1 MKIGILGAG
10 PIGASLGR
18 LWASAGH
25 KVMFATRHPEML
37 EELAAKAGNDARTG
51 TVDEAMEFGEVL
63 VDALPFKAS
72 VQVSRQHADGK
83 IMITASNYYPKER
96 DGEINLEGLSQ
107 SEFVASRLPDTH
119 VVKAFN
125 IVGGQELEG
134 RADGKIDQPLAVY
147 YAGDNAE
154 ANVVAEQLI
163 RETGMV
169 PVPTGGL
176 ATGALFQHFGP
187 LYAVRYSE
195 ERAVK
200 ELEACQAAQ
209 K

>member
-25 KVMFATRHPEML
+25 EVMFATRRPAQL
-37 EELAAKAGNDARTG
+37 EELTAKAGNGARTG
-51 TVDEAMEFGEVL
+51 TVDDATEFGEVL
-63 VDALPFKAS
+63 VDALPFMAS
-72 VQVSRQHADGK
+72 VQIPRHHMGGK

-96 DGEINLEGLSQ
+96 DGEIDLEGLSQ
-107 SEFVASRLPDTH
+107 SELVASRLPQTR

-134 RADGKIDQPLAVY
+134 RADGRIEEPLAVY
-147 YAGDNAE
+147 YAGDDADANA
-154 ANVVAEQLI
+154 VAEQLI
-163 RETGMV
+163 RESGMV
-169 PVPTGGL
+169 PVHTGGL

-195 ERAVK
+195 ERAIE
-200 ELEACQAAQ
+200 ELKAYQPTRD
-209 K
+209 